1 MSSEERER
9 LNKKSGMVCGV
20 DKNGDRYERLPTIH
34 EKQFMARQGYDAHP
48 SVADEE
54 EYRKRSS
61 HG

>member
-1 MSSEERER
+1 MSSEEWER

-20 DKNGDRYERLPTIH
+20 DKNGDRYERLPTSH
-34 EKQFMARQGYDAHP
+34 EKQFMARRGCETHP

-54 EYRKRSS
+54 EYKKRGN